1 MAERKP
7 VTIFDFAAKKARG
20 ERLVVVTA
28 YDYPGAYFADA
39 AGVDALLVGDTVG
52 MVVAGHET
60 TLPVT
65 MDAMVYHVQA
75 VARARPKA
83 LVVADLPFLSYQVG
97 IEDALRNAGRL
108 LQEGGASAVKLEG
121 GVRSAETVERLV
133 AAGIPVMGHIGLTP
147 QSTHAMGRRIQARSP
162 ERAREL
168 LSDARALQKAG
179 AFSLVLETIP
189 AEAARVVT
197 ADLEIPTI
205 GIGAGP
211 HCDGEVQV
219 FHDLLGLYPRFT
231 PKHTRQYAPLGQAIT
246 DAIAAYA
253 ADVRSGAFPAE
264 ANTFHEPSLEDAS
277 WKL

>member
-1 MAERKP
+1 MAERKL
-7 VTIFDFAAKKARG
+7 VTVFDFAAKKARG

-28 YDYPGAYFADA
+28 YDYPSAHFADA

-52 MVVAGHET
+52 MVVLGHEN

-65 MDAMVYHVQA
+65 IDAMVYHVQA
-75 VARARPKA
+75 VTRARPKA
-83 LVVADLPFLSYQVG
+83 LVVADLPFLAYQVSV
-97 IEDALRNAGRL
+97 EDALRNAGRL

-121 GVRSAETVERLV
+121 GIRSAATVERLV
-133 AAGIPVMGHIGLTP
+133 DAGIPVMGHVGLTP

-168 LSDARALQKAG
+168 LQDARALQDAG
-179 AFSLVLETIP
+179 AFSIVLETIP
-189 AEAARVVT
+189 AEVARVVT
-197 ADLEIPTI
+197 AELDIPTI

-219 FHDLLGLYPRFT
+219 FHDLLGLYDRFV
-231 PKHTRQYAPLGQAIT
+231 PKHTRQYAQLGEAIT
-246 DAIAAYA
+246 TALASFA
-253 ADVRSGAFPAE
+253 ADVRSGEFPAE
-264 ANTFHEPSLEDAS
+264 ENTFHEALLEDPA